1 MGSREKDNK
10 ANQRITLNVC
20 LELACLIMPSGHL
33 SLQVLDLLPALTD
46 LRGESGD
53 HHFCCNL
60 QVLFFLELTL
70 QEADP
75 LLGVG
80 TLLMSQ
86 VTLHAEPLYGLEQVV
101 LLLL

>member
-10 ANQRITLNVC
+10 ANQRITVHVR
-20 LELACLIMPSGHL
+20 LELVRLVTPPGHL
-33 SLQVLDLLPALTD
+33 SLQVLDLLLALTD

-75 LLGVG
+75 LLGVS
-80 TLLMSQ
+80 TLLTSH
-86 VTLHAEPLYGLEQVV
+86 VALHVESLYGLEQVIS
-101 LLLL
+101 LLP